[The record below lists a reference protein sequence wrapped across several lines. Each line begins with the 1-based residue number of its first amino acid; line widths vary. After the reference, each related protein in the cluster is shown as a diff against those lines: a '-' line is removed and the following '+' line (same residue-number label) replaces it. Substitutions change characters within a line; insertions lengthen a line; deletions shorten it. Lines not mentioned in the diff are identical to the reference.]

1 VETENPAI
9 VWRKFGEGEV
19 IWVAGPLEMVGE
31 ERHREFFLRL
41 IRSLV
46 GDDFSFEIDAPKVVE
61 MTMFKQEEG
70 YIINLLNFQSE
81 LPNIPVFDIK
91 VRIRKDGK
99 AFKKAL
105 MLPEEVDLQIKE
117 KKGFWEIEVPRLD
130 TFLMIRII

>member
-9 VWRKFGEGEV
+9 VWRKFGKGEV

-31 ERHREFFLRL
+31 ERHREFFLSL
-41 IRSLV
+41 IKELV
-46 GDDFSFEIDAPKVVE
+46 NGDFSFEVDAPKAVE

-91 VRIRKDGK
+91 VRIRK
-99 AFKKAL
+99 
-105 MLPEEVDLQIKE
+105 Q
-117 KKGFWEIEVPRLD
+117 PR
-130 TFLMIRII
+130 